1 MKQLFYVLI
10 VLSLLACG
18 TKPQPKQQEPVTF
31 VKRTVT
37 TVEWA
42 NNAVIYEVNLRQYT
56 PEGTIEAFIPHLG
69 RLKELGVDILWLMPI
84 HPIGEKN
91 RKGTL
96 GSYYSVKDY
105 QAVNPDF
112 GTLDDFKSLVEE
124 AHMQGMYVIIDW
136 VANHTAWDNHWI
148 TEHPEFYAKDSLGN
162 MYYPA
167 DWTDVCQLDYENKD
181 LHVAMID
188 ALKYWV
194 EEADIDGFRC
204 DVAGMVPVEFWN
216 KARLALDSIKPVF
229 MLAEDEHTYGLM
241 EQAFDMNYAWHMHH
255 IMNQL
260 AKSADSVSALREYFE
275 RYDTIF
281 PHSVMRMNFITNHD
295 ENSWNGTEFE
305 RMGEGVKTFAVM
317 SFTLPGMPLLY
328 TGQEAGLN
336 KRLEFF
342 EKDQVDW
349 SNESMVPFYQ
359 SLTNLKKENDVFW
372 NGAAGGNMQ
381 VLDTTHQRV
390 FVFKRTKG
398 EKEVY
403 VVLNLSAEKQEIVVP
418 EGMEGAYKEYFSAQ
432 TEVMNAGEK
441 LPLEAWAYK
450 VLFKM

>member
-1 MKQLFYVLI
+1 MKQIIYVLMA
-10 VLSLLACG
+10 LSLMACG

-31 VKRTVT
+31 VKRTAT
-37 TVEWA
+37 TVDWA
-42 NNAVIYEVNLRQYT
+42 KDAVIYEVNLRQYT
-56 PEGTIEAFIPHLG
+56 PEGTIEAFIPHLA

-91 RKGTL
+91 RKGSL

-105 QAVNPDF
+105 KAVNSDF
-112 GTLDDFKSLVEE
+112 GTLDDLKSLVEE

-136 VANHTAWDNHWI
+136 VANHTSWDHNWI
-148 TEHPEFYAKDSLGN
+148 TEHPEYYAKDSLGN

-167 DWTDVCQLDYENKD
+167 DWTDVCQLDYKQQG
-181 LHVAMID
+181 LHQAMID
-188 ALKYWV
+188 ALKFWV
-194 EEADIDGFRC
+194 EEADIDGYRC

-216 KARLALDSIKPVF
+216 KARVALDSIKPVF

-241 EQAFDMNYAWHMHH
+241 EKAFDMNYAWHMHH

-260 AKSADSVSALREYFE
+260 AKKADSVSALREYFE

-281 PHSVMRMNFITNHD
+281 PSSVIRMNFITNHD

-342 EKDQVDW
+342 EKDQVNW
-349 SNESMVPFYQ
+349 SNETMVPFYQ
-359 SLTNLKKENDVFW
+359 SLTTLKKENEVFW
-372 NGAAGGNMQ
+372 NGAAGGSMQ
-381 VLDTTHQRV
+381 VLDTTHQSV
-390 FVFKRTKG
+390 FVFKRVKG
-398 EKEVY
+398 EQEVY
-403 VVLNLSAEKQEIVVP
+403 VVLNLSAENQEIIVP
-418 EGMEGAYKEYFSAQ
+418 GGMEGAYKEYFSSQ

-441 LPLEAWAYK
+441 LQLEAWAYK